1 MTETLHDEHA
11 KNKNGEYV
19 RKSGEIKKRRKNIK
33 KYGVVLRNFGG
44 KNVFSQKYDKIRC
57 FEKKY
62 YFRLS
67 L

>member
-1 MTETLHDEHA
+1 LHDEHA
-11 KNKNGEYV
+11 KNKNGESV

-33 KYGVVLRNFGG
+33 KYGVVLRNFGE
-44 KNVFSQKYDKIRC
+44 KNVFSQKYDKIRS